1 MQILRRDFL
10 FLPHLPECMKKVLIL
25 IPLILVVLV
34 SRSQKDTTN
43 QPKFQNLGFLLG
55 ATQGVLRLDSRA
67 VFIPNTSRVLS
78 ASPVSAWGI
87 HAGVFYNIEKE
98 NWIFRPALEASII
111 NSHIKYDVQKT
122 LDEEGYIYP
131 VSIEVPLHIM
141 YKFNNKFVPDL
152 LVGARA
158 IFANNSLK
166 SLEPPTTSFTPNFEV
181 GISKKTK
188 LGKKNSMRFELLYS
202 RGITDLHQPEAGNEY
217 SESINSVFR
226 DFLSIRIY
234 FN

>member
-1 MQILRRDFL
+1 
-10 FLPHLPECMKKVLIL
+10 MKKALIL
-25 IPLILVVLV
+25 VTLILVVTA
-34 SRSQKDTTN
+34 SKAQKDTTN

-78 ASPVSAWGI
+78 ASPVSVWGI
-87 HAGVFYNIEKE
+87 HAGVFYNIEQE
-98 NWIFRPALEASII
+98 NWIFRPAIEASII

-122 LDEEGYIYP
+122 LKEEGYIYP
-131 VSIEVPLHIM
+131 VSIEVPFHVM
-141 YKFNNKFVPDL
+141 YKFNKKFVPDIL
-152 LVGARA
+152 IGARA

-166 SLEPPTTSFTPNFEV
+166 SVQPPTTSFTPNFEA
-181 GISKKTK
+181 GLSKRTT
-188 LGKKNSMRFELLYS
+188 LGKKNAMRFELLYS
-202 RGITDLHQPEAGNEY
+202 RGISNLHSPEIGNEY

-226 DFLSIRIY
+226 DYISLRIY